1 MNVNGEKYSVYPDY
15 MQLLKKNPLDSHTDI
30 YAPVNVSNSKKLV
43 LSQFFDVLQK
53 NQNEQTFKNEK
64 DFNETISKA
73 LKEYK
78 TSVIDQGA
86 LTDINEKYLD
96 DLKLE
101 LASCIATYQ
110 GFEEVAEK
118 KAKNKVRLAF
128 LTCLG

>member
-1 MNVNGEKYSVYPDY
+1 

-78 TSVIDQGA
+78 TAVIDQGA